1 MKKNYVDI
9 HCHPSLKPYSK
20 SFKYNPT
27 KQNALDPNLK
37 NSIWH
42 YSPPNFLEKFLNR
55 LVTLTKFTQTDL
67 TALAK
72 AKSKVVVVSL
82 YPFEKH
88 FFGKEILGIKGVTD
102 VLVNLAASISQSRMD
117 YIRSNNDYFVD
128 LIDEYNYYQQLHNQ
142 VENIDGKIYT
152 YRLVRSF
159 KDIENNFAQET
170 DSKKIINIIIT
181 IEGGHSFNTGIAIAK
196 DMASRTEV
204 IGNIKTIKDWEHR
217 PMFLTLAHHFY
228 NELCGHARSIT
239 IGMLKKNQDRGLNS
253 GITELGF
260 EVIDLLLDNTDGKR
274 IPIDVKHLS
283 TASRKVYY
291 NLLDTKYVSE
301 KIPIIASHGACNG
314 KHSIVQWNKT
324 DFPEHEKWFCDIDI
338 NFYDDE
344 LIRIAR
350 SNGIFG
356 IQLDERRIGSSK
368 AISESKM
375 IFPNKRKQLNK
386 KALLVWRQIQHIA
399 EVLDK
404 EGLFCW
410 GIQSIG
416 SDFDGIVNPINGLW
430 TAENM
435 KDLSEE
441 LLNHAEDYLLK
452 KLIMLNDF
460 NRINAETIVE
470 RVMQDNAMEFIKRN
484 Y

>member
-1 MKKNYVDI
+1 MNYVDI

-20 SFKYNPT
+20 SFKYKPT
-27 KQNALDPNLK
+27 KKNALDPNRK

-72 AKSKVVVVSL
+72 SNTKVVVIAL

-88 FFGKEILGIKGVTD
+88 FFGKEIIGIKGVTD
-102 VLVNLAASISQSRMD
+102 ILVNLASSISQSRMD
-117 YIRSNNDYFVD
+117 YIRNNKDYFVD
-128 LIDEYNYYQQLHNQ
+128 LMDEYNYYQQLHNQ
-142 VENIDGKIYT
+142 VENIDGLIYT

-159 KDIENNFAQET
+159 DEIEANFLQET
-170 DSKKIINIIIT
+170 SSRKIINILLS
-181 IEGGHSFNTGIAIAK
+181 IEGGHSFNTGLEMRK

-204 IGNIKTIKDWEHR
+204 IDNINTIKNWVHR
-217 PMFLTLAHHFY
+217 PIFLTLAHHFY
-228 NELCGHARSIT
+228 NEICGHARSIS
-239 IGMLKKNQDRGLNS
+239 IGMLKENQDRGLDTD
-253 GITELGF
+253 ITELGY
-260 EVIDLLLDNTDGKR
+260 EAIDLLLDNTDGKR
-274 IPIDVKHLS
+274 IPIDVKHMS
-283 TASRKVYY
+283 ISSRKSYY
-291 NLLDTKYVSE
+291 KLLDTKYMSE
-301 KIPIIASHGACNG
+301 KIPIIASHGCCNG
-314 KHSIVQWNKT
+314 KRSIEQIDQT
-324 DFPEHEKWFCDIDI
+324 DFPEHEEWFCNIDI
-338 NFYDDE
+338 NFYDQE

-356 IQLDERRIGSSK
+356 IQLDERRIGSVK
-368 AISESKM
+368 AINDSKVF
-375 IFPNKRKQLNK
+375 FPNKRKQLRK
-386 KALLVWRQIQHIA
+386 KALLVWRQVVHIA

-404 EGLFCW
+404 QGLFCW

-441 LLNHAEDYLLK
+441 LLNHAKAYLEKDRIL
-452 KLIMLNDF
+452 LNSF
-460 NRINAETIVE
+460 NRIEAQVIVAYVMHQNAI
-470 RVMQDNAMEFIKRN
+470 DFIKRN